1 MRKQFSLAAAGL
13 AALLALSACGAG
25 DSAPA
30 AAVETLDPAS
40 PATVTVGASPVPH
53 AQILEFV
60 RDNLAEGS
68 GIELEIQEF
77 DDYTT
82 PNIALS
88 EGDLDANYFQH
99 LPYFESQ
106 VESQGYEFAHGEGVH
121 IEPYAAFSEKH
132 NDVSAI
138 PDGGRVAITNDP
150 SNQARALTLLQEAG
164 LLENIEAE
172 ASVLSLT
179 EEQNPKGLEFIEN
192 QPELLLNDLQ
202 DPTVDLA
209 IINGNYILDAGL
221 STENALIVESVES
234 NPYANFLAWNTS
246 SEGDA
251 RIAKLEEL
259 LHSPEVKQ
267 YIEETWP
274 SGDVAPAF

>member
-1 MRKQFSLAAAGL
+1 MRKALSLVAASAAASLALTG
-13 AALLALSACGAG
+13 CGGSQADPG
-25 DSAPA
+25 
-30 AAVETLDPAS
+30 AVEALDPAN
-40 PATVTVGASPVPH
+40 PVTLNVGASPQPH
-53 AQILEFV
+53 ARILEFV
-60 RDNLAEGS
+60 QENLVEGT
-68 GIELEIQEF
+68 GIELEITEF

-88 EGDLDANYFQH
+88 DGDLDANYFQH

-106 VESQGYEFAHGEGVH
+106 VEGQGYEFAHGEGVH
-121 IEPYAAFSEKH
+121 IEPYAAFSKKH
-132 NDVSAI
+132 ENIADV

-164 LLENIEAE
+164 LLENIGED
-172 ASVLSLT
+172 ASVLALT
-179 EEQNPKGLEFIEN
+179 EDQNPQGLEFVEN

-202 DPTVDLA
+202 DPSVDLA

-221 STENALIVESVES
+221 STTDALVVESVEN
-234 NPYANFLAWNTS
+234 NPYANFLAWKAS

-251 RIAKLEEL
+251 RIEKLEEL
-259 LHSPEVKQ
+259 LHSPEVKAF
-267 YIEETWP
+267 IEEEWP

>member
-1 MRKQFSLAAAGL
+1 MRKQFSLAATGL
-13 AALLALSACGAG
+13 ATLLTLAACGAG
-25 DSAPA
+25 GDAP
-30 AAVETLDPAS
+30 AAVETLDPAN

-60 RDNLAEGS
+60 RDDLTEGT
-68 GIELEIQEF
+68 GIQIEIQEF

-106 VESQGYEFAHGEGVH
+106 IESQGYDFAHGEGVH

-132 NDVSAI
+132 EDLAGI

-164 LLENIEAE
+164 LLENIEADG
-172 ASVLSLT
+172 SVLALT
-179 EEQNPKGLEFIEN
+179 DEQNPKGLDFVEN

-221 STENALIVESVES
+221 STEDALVVESVED
-234 NPYANFLAWNTS
+234 NPYANFLAWNTT

-259 LHSPEVKQ
+259 LHSPEVKA

-274 SGDVAPAF
+274 SGDVTPAF

>member
-13 AALLALSACGAG
+13 AALFALSACGAG

>member
-13 AALLALSACGAG
+13 AALLTLSACGAA
-25 DSAPA
+25 DSAP

-60 RDNLAEGS
+60 RDNLTEGT

-132 NDVSAI
+132 DDVSAI

-164 LLENIEAE
+164 LLESIEAD

-179 EEQNPKGLEFIEN
+179 EEQNPKGLEFVEN

-221 STENALIVESVES
+221 STDDALIVESVEN

>member
-1 MRKQFSLAAAGL
+1 MRKQFSLAATGL
-13 AALLALSACGAG
+13 AALLTLSACGGG
-25 DSAPA
+25 DSAPS
-30 AAVETLDPAS
+30 AVETLDPAN

-60 RDNLAEGS
+60 RDNLAEDS
-68 GIELEIQEF
+68 GIEIEIQEF

-106 VESQGYEFAHGEGVH
+106 VESQGYDFAHGEGVH

-132 NDVSAI
+132 EDIADI

-164 LLENIEAE
+164 LLENIEAD
-172 ASVLSLT
+172 ASVLALT
-179 EEQNPKGLEFIEN
+179 DEQNPKGLEFVEN

-202 DPTVDLA
+202 DPTVDIA
-209 IINGNYILDAGL
+209 IINGNFIIDAGL
-221 STENALIVESVES
+221 STEDALVVESVEN

-274 SGDVAPAF
+274 SGDVTPAF

>member
-13 AALLALSACGAG
+13 AALLTLSACGAG

-60 RDNLAEGS
+60 RDNLAEGT

-132 NDVSAI
+132 DDVSAI
-138 PDGGRVAITNDP
+138 PDGGRIAITNDP
-150 SNQARALTLLQEAG
+150 SNQARALTLMQEAG
-164 LLENIEAE
+164 VLENIEAD

-221 STENALIVESVES
+221 STENALIVESVDS